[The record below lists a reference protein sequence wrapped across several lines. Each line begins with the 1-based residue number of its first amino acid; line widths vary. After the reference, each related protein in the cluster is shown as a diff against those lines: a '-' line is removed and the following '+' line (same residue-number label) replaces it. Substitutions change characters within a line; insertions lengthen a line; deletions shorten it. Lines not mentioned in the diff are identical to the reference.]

1 MDFFHLFVA
10 KIPSIFALDLL
21 NQLAYTCDDSVKLY
35 QVADLAFVPF
45 AWIDSVKYIK
55 HFLHVRK
62 ALQFILDYVLD
73 PLVLNEILNK
83 VQSFSKRLY
92 IL

>member
-45 AWIDSVKYIK
+45 A
-55 HFLHVRK
+55 
-62 ALQFILDYVLD
+62 
-73 PLVLNEILNK
+73 
-83 VQSFSKRLY
+83 
-92 IL
+92 